1 MRRACYEQTRHETY
15 CYGLAGTV
23 CMCTVRPDR
32 TRGPAGVVSQT
43 TWSEFRQLP
52 EAAVRAID
60 ETHLYSGLAHNGG
73 NNAKQQ
79 LLLPEREE
87 AGIIAIDG

>member
-1 MRRACYEQTRHETY
+1 MDTACAAHATNRHDMKRT
-15 CYGLAGTV
+15 YGLAGTV

-32 TRGPAGVVSQT
+32 TRGPAGVASQT

-73 NNAKQQ
+73 KNAKPI
-79 LLLPEREE
+79 LLLKVKEPK
-87 AGIIAIDG
+87 